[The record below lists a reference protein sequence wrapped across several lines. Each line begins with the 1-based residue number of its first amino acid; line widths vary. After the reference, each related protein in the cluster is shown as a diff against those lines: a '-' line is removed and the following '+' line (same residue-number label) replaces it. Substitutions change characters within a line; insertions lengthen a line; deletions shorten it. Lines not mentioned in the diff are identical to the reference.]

1 MLLSPFSPFS
11 RFGWDPFAEMR
22 QLQAEMNRLFEDFA
36 PDVVETPEASAYPP
50 VNVWVGETSVAVTA
64 ELPGLTRD
72 DIELTIRE
80 DTLTIKGERKPHV
93 NDDRVVWHRRERG
106 VGPFVRTIM
115 LPFRVDPDQAE
126 ARFANGI
133 LEVEMQRPKADQP
146 KKIQISTK

>member
-11 RFGWDPFAEMR
+11 RLGWDPFAEMR

-36 PDVVETPEASAYPP
+36 TDVVEAPEAGAYPP

-64 ELPGLTRD
+64 ELPGLARD
-72 DIELTIRE
+72 DIEITIRE
-80 DTLTIKGERKPHV
+80 DTLTIKGERKQPA
-93 NDDRVVWHRRERG
+93 NDDRVVWHRRERNF
-106 VGPFVRTIM
+106 GPFSRTVA

-126 ARFANGI
+126 ARFMNGL
-133 LEVEMQRPKADQP
+133 LEVEIQRPKADQP